1 MSPVLVGR
9 AAELGVLEDA
19 LASAPGAVLVGGEAG
34 LGKTRLIREFAA
46 SVGRGRARVL
56 IGGCLELG
64 SDGLPFAPFT
74 TVLRGL
80 VRDIGIDGVAAL
92 VPRGDTGCLARLLPE
107 FGEPESDAAT
117 GEERARLF
125 EVVLTLFERLAERE
139 PVVLVIED
147 AHWADRSTRDLL
159 AFLVRNLSVAPVLIV
174 VTYRSDELHRAHPL
188 RPLLGGLERVD
199 RVSRLEIGRL
209 ARSDVAALVT
219 EVLGHAPPA
228 GLVDRIDA
236 RSEGNPLFIEALL
249 DDDGTL
255 ACELPESLRDLL
267 LAGVQ
272 RLPEE
277 TQDVLR
283 DASGGGTR
291 IEHAL
296 LAAVSGLDDSALTR
310 VLRPAVAANVL
321 VVDGDGYAFRHAL
334 IREAVHDDLLPGE
347 YTRLHTRYAEAL
359 ENDPGLVPSG
369 RLWVELSHH
378 WKAANDATWALVASW
393 RAAAD
398 ARKAL
403 AYAECLTMLSRVLH
417 LWDRVPDAAERI
429 GADHIKVME
438 DAAAA
443 ADLAGEYDRGIK
455 FVTAALKEVEA
466 AGDPAAC
473 TGEAEADIAETGID
487 IERWASLLEL
497 RGHMRYEMARPGFVE
512 DLRAAVKALPAD
524 RPTVLRARALATF
537 ATYVRFST
545 DIPEAQAAAAESLAI
560 ARKLGDPVAEAQA
573 LITLFCADINY
584 SDYTAVTEGTLKEI
598 ERAVDTAGSH
608 RVQLRYY
615 VIKSHFLE
623 GAGRHEEA
631 AAVAAKGKELA
642 REYGVARTQGTFL
655 CINQAEPL
663 VSLGRWDEAIAVMN
677 HAMEQEPAVTIR
689 TSLLV
694 LSGAVALA
702 RGDLDTARE
711 RLEGSREIMRLRM
724 KWRKTQDYFS
734 SLWLEARLALAEGRP
749 QDVLPAVEHVIEE
762 AGLPDD
768 ARYALPVLVAGAAAC
783 AEIGAPAAPVL
794 RRIEER
800 AAGLTISGPL
810 QRAHKLVLDAETSRA
825 RGVPDRAG
833 WDRAAAAWE
842 AIGNPYGRAQ
852 ALVRA
857 AEAALADG
865 DHDAASARLRIAGD
879 AAADLGAATLAEQVA
894 DLQRRTRA
902 PRRTAA
908 DPSAPLGLTPREYEV
923 LRLVA
928 EGRSNRDIAEA
939 LFISVKTA
947 SVHVSNILGKLEV
960 ANRGEAAATAHRLA
974 LFAGSAGGSAAAGRG
989 SVAGPPPRTPATE
1002 PSDHTGTD
1010 VAGLHGR
1017 APRKHAVLLLAE
1029 RRSAT
1034 VPATA
1039 QCAPRIAPCDG
1050 RHTENGGHEF
1060 TW

>member
-9 AAELGVLEDA
+9 AAELAVLEDA
-19 LASAPGAVLVGGEAG
+19 LAAAPGAVLVGGEAG

-46 SVGRGRARVL
+46 SVGGGGQARVL
-56 IGGCLELG
+56 LGGCLELG

-92 VPRGDTGCLARLLPE
+92 VPRGDTGSLARLLPE
-107 FGEPESDAAT
+107 FGEPESDAAS

-125 EVVLTLFERLAERE
+125 EVVLTLLERLAERQ

-159 AFLVRNLSVAPVLIV
+159 SFLVRNLSVAPVLIV

-199 RVSRLEIGRL
+199 RVSRLEITRL

-296 LAAVSGLDDSALTR
+296 LAAVSGLDDAALTR

-359 ENDPGLVPSG
+359 ENDPSLVPSG

-403 AYAECLTMLSRVLH
+403 AYAECLTMLSRVLN

-429 GADHIKVME
+429 GADHTKVME

-443 ADLAGEYDRGIK
+443 ADLAGEYDRGLK
-455 FVTAALKEVEA
+455 FATAALKEVEA
-466 AGDPAAC
+466 AGEDAMD
-473 TGEAEADIAETGID
+473 T
-487 IERWASLLEL
+487 ERWASLLEL
-497 RGHMRYEMARPGFVE
+497 RGHMRYEMARPGFVD

-524 RPTVLRARALATF
+524 PPTVLRARVLATF

-560 ARKLGDPVAEAQA
+560 ARKLDDPVAEAQA
-573 LITLFCADINY
+573 LITLFCADIDY
-584 SDYTAVTEGTLKEI
+584 SDYSAATEGTLAEI
-598 ERAVDTAGSH
+598 ERIVTAAGNH
-608 RVQLRYY
+608 RVLLRYY

-631 AAVAAKGKELA
+631 AAVAAQGKELA

-702 RGDLDTARE
+702 RGDFATARE
-711 RLEGSREIMRLRM
+711 RLAGSREIMRLKM
-724 KWRKTQDYFS
+724 KWLKTQDYFS
-734 SLWLEARLALAEGRP
+734 TLWLEARMALAEGRP
-749 QDVLPAVEHVIEE
+749 QDVLPPVERVIEE

-768 ARYALPVLVAGAAAC
+768 ARYALPVLVAGATAC

-810 QRAHKLVLDAETSRA
+810 QRAHKLVFDAEAARA
-825 RGVPDRAG
+825 RGVLDLAA
-833 WDRAAAAWE
+833 WDAAAAAWE
-842 AIGNPYGRAQ
+842 GIGNPYARAQ
-852 ALVRA
+852 ALVHA

-865 DHDAASARLRIAGD
+865 DHDAAAARLGI
-879 AAADLGAATLAEQVA
+879 AADIAAGLGAEPLAGQVA
-894 DLQRRTRA
+894 DLLRRTRA
-902 PRRTAA
+902 PRRNGAE
-908 DPSAPLGLTPREYEV
+908 PSAPLGLTPREYEV

-939 LFISVKTA
+939 LFISIKTA
-947 SVHVSNILGKLEV
+947 SVHVSNILGKLDV

-974 LFAGSAGGSAAAGRG
+974 LFAGSAARSAARSGGGSAANGHG
-989 SVAGPPPRTPATE
+989 SVAGAPLPDPR
-1002 PSDHTGTD
+1002 H
-1010 VAGLHGR
+1010 
-1017 APRKHAVLLLAE
+1017 
-1029 RRSAT
+1029 
-1034 VPATA
+1034 
-1039 QCAPRIAPCDG
+1039 
-1050 RHTENGGHEF
+1050 
-1060 TW
+1060 

>member
-1 MSPVLVGR
+1 MSARAMSPVLVGR
-9 AAELGVLEDA
+9 AAELAVLEDA
-19 LASAPGAVLVGGEAG
+19 LAAAPGAVLVGGEAG

-46 SVGRGRARVL
+46 SVGGGGQARVL
-56 IGGCLELG
+56 LGGCLELG

-92 VPRGDTGCLARLLPE
+92 VPRGDTGSLARLLPE
-107 FGEPESDAAT
+107 FGEPESDAAS

-125 EVVLTLFERLAERE
+125 EVVLTLLERLAERQ

-159 AFLVRNLSVAPVLIV
+159 SFLVRNLSVAPVLIV

-199 RVSRLEIGRL
+199 RVSRLEITRL

-296 LAAVSGLDDSALTR
+296 LAAVSGLDDAALTR

-403 AYAECLTMLSRVLH
+403 AYAECLTMLSRVLN

-429 GADHIKVME
+429 GADHTKVME

-443 ADLAGEYDRGIK
+443 ADLAGEYDRGLK
-455 FVTAALKEVEA
+455 FATAALKEVEA
-466 AGDPAAC
+466 AGEDAMD
-473 TGEAEADIAETGID
+473 T
-487 IERWASLLEL
+487 ERWASLLEL
-497 RGHMRYEMARPGFVE
+497 RGHMRYEMARPGFVD

-524 RPTVLRARALATF
+524 PPTVLRARVLATF

-560 ARKLGDPVAEAQA
+560 ARKLNDPVAEAQA
-573 LITLFCADINY
+573 LITLFCADIDY
-584 SDYTAVTEGTLKEI
+584 SDYSAATEGTLAEI
-598 ERAVDTAGSH
+598 ERIVTAAGNH
-608 RVQLRYY
+608 RVLLRYY

-631 AAVAAKGKELA
+631 AAVAAQGKELA

-702 RGDLDTARE
+702 RGDFATARE
-711 RLEGSREIMRLRM
+711 RLAGSREIMRLKM
-724 KWRKTQDYFS
+724 KWLKTQDYFS
-734 SLWLEARLALAEGRP
+734 TLWLEARMALAEGRP
-749 QDVLPAVEHVIEE
+749 QDVLPPVERVIEE

-768 ARYALPVLVAGAAAC
+768 ARYALPVLVAGVTAC

-810 QRAHKLVLDAETSRA
+810 QRAHKLVFDAEAARA
-825 RGVPDRAG
+825 RGVLDLAA
-833 WDRAAAAWE
+833 WDAAAAAWE
-842 AIGNPYGRAQ
+842 GIGNPYTRAQ
-852 ALVRA
+852 ALVHA

-865 DHDAASARLRIAGD
+865 DHDAAAARLGI
-879 AAADLGAATLAEQVA
+879 AADITAGLGAEPLAGQVA
-894 DLQRRTRA
+894 DLLRRTRA
-902 PRRTAA
+902 PRRSGAE
-908 DPSAPLGLTPREYEV
+908 PSAPLGLTPREYEV

-947 SVHVSNILGKLEV
+947 SVHVSNILGKLDV

-974 LFAGSAGGSAAAGRG
+974 LFAGSAARSGGRSAANGHG
-989 SVAGPPPRTPATE
+989 SVAGAPLPDPR
-1002 PSDHTGTD
+1002 H
-1010 VAGLHGR
+1010 
-1017 APRKHAVLLLAE
+1017 
-1029 RRSAT
+1029 
-1034 VPATA
+1034 
-1039 QCAPRIAPCDG
+1039 
-1050 RHTENGGHEF
+1050 
-1060 TW
+1060 

>member
-1 MSPVLVGR
+1 MSARAMSPVLVGR
-9 AAELGVLEDA
+9 AAELAVLEDA
-19 LASAPGAVLVGGEAG
+19 LAAAPGAVLVGGEAG

-46 SVGRGRARVL
+46 SVGGGGQARVL
-56 IGGCLELG
+56 LGGCLELG

-92 VPRGDTGCLARLLPE
+92 VPRGDTGSLARLLPE
-107 FGEPESDAAT
+107 FGEPESDAAS

-125 EVVLTLFERLAERE
+125 EVVLTLLERLAERQ

-159 AFLVRNLSVAPVLIV
+159 SFLVRNLSVAPVLIV

-199 RVSRLEIGRL
+199 RVSRLEITRL

-296 LAAVSGLDDSALTR
+296 LAAVSGLDDAALTR

-403 AYAECLTMLSRVLH
+403 AYAECLTMLSRVLN

-429 GADHIKVME
+429 GADHTKVME

-443 ADLAGEYDRGIK
+443 ADLAGEYDRGLK
-455 FVTAALKEVEA
+455 FATAALKEVEA
-466 AGDPAAC
+466 AGEDAM
-473 TGEAEADIAETGID
+473 D

-497 RGHMRYEMARPGFVE
+497 RGHMRYEMARPGFVD

-524 RPTVLRARALATF
+524 PPTVLRARVLATF

-560 ARKLGDPVAEAQA
+560 ARKLADPVAEAQA
-573 LITLFCADINY
+573 LITLFCADIDY
-584 SDYTAVTEGTLKEI
+584 SDYSAATEGTLNEI
-598 ERAVDTAGSH
+598 ERIVTAGGNH
-608 RVQLRYY
+608 RVLLRYY

-623 GAGRHEEA
+623 GAGRHEDA
-631 AAVAAKGKELA
+631 AAVAAQGKELA

-702 RGDLDTARE
+702 RGDFGTARE
-711 RLEGSREIMRLRM
+711 RLAGSREIMRLKM
-724 KWRKTQDYFS
+724 KWLKTQDYFS
-734 SLWLEARLALAEGRP
+734 TLWLEARMALAEGRP
-749 QDVLPAVEHVIEE
+749 QDVLPPVERVIEE

-768 ARYALPVLVAGAAAC
+768 ARYALPVLVAGATAC

-810 QRAHKLVLDAETSRA
+810 QRAHKLVFDAESARA
-825 RGVPDRAG
+825 RGVLDLAA
-833 WDRAAAAWE
+833 WDAAAAAWE
-842 AIGNPYGRAQ
+842 GIGNPYARAQ
-852 ALVRA
+852 ALVHA
-857 AEAALADG
+857 AEAALAGG
-865 DHDAASARLRIAGD
+865 DHDAAAARLGVAAGI
-879 AAADLGAATLAEQVA
+879 AADLGAEPLAEQVA
-894 DLQRRTRA
+894 DLLRRTRA
-902 PRRTAA
+902 PRRAGA
-908 DPSAPLGLTPREYEV
+908 EPSAPLGLTPREYEV

-947 SVHVSNILGKLEV
+947 SVHVSNILGKLDV
-960 ANRGEAAATAHRLA
+960 ANRGEAAATAHRLS
-974 LFAGSAGGSAAAGRG
+974 LFAGSAGRSAAGGRG
-989 SVAGPPPRTPATE
+989 SVAGAPLPGPR
-1002 PSDHTGTD
+1002 H
-1010 VAGLHGR
+1010 
-1017 APRKHAVLLLAE
+1017 
-1029 RRSAT
+1029 
-1034 VPATA
+1034 
-1039 QCAPRIAPCDG
+1039 
-1050 RHTENGGHEF
+1050 
-1060 TW
+1060 